1 MVLSSHCESAKE
13 VRHNLADGRLSDTKR
28 KQVARRKR
36 MFVVRR
42 LFRDDSNGE
51 VCDRALT
58 KEQSQMLIVSLDVD
72 RVLGFNLFSSIDSG
86 LSHAVTL

>member
-1 MVLSSHCESAKE
+1 
-13 VRHNLADGRLSDTKR
+13 
-28 KQVARRKR
+28 

-58 KEQSQMLIVSLDVD
+58 KEQSQMLIVFLGLIFSLLWILVSLKCRHFVT
-72 RVLGFNLFSSIDSG
+72 RVGVLSKPWTYVHCFRLPSLRDSK
-86 LSHAVTL
+86 SVMRS